1 MKAAKTFLK
10 FILITLTALVI
21 TACSK
26 TVQWEEEVPLNTGET
41 IVVKRSGKYEYEYI
55 ANWGFGY
62 KPIGPSTI
70 DFEYKG
76 KKYSHSEEIRL
87 LLLAIS
93 PEDIPNLIASPF
105 GWGNQNKFP
114 CITPYYVQFVPDETG
129 VKWQWAKQ
137 VEPWLF
143 NLPTNLLIGTAD
155 INDNG
160 NRLLPADRKNRNA
173 SILRDEQNSRIV
185 SDLKPTTCVGYKNVR

>member
-76 KKYSHSEEIRL
+76 KKYSHSDEIRL

-93 PEDIPNLIASPF
+93 PDGIPNLIAEPDMW
-105 GWGNQNKFP
+105 GWNNNFP
-114 CITPYYVQFVPDETG
+114 CITPYYVQFVPIENG
-129 VKWQWAKQ
+129 IRWQWSKQ

-143 NLPTNLLIGTAD
+143 NLPTNLLIGNSD
-155 INDNG
+155 IEDNG
-160 NRLLPADRKNRNA
+160 KRLLPADRKNKNA
-173 SILRDEQNSRIV
+173 SILSNEKNSKIV
-185 SDLKPTTCVGYKNVR
+185 TDLKPFGCKGYRDVK